1 MERVRSR
8 PRGVGGEVSGVEKKE
23 LVVVLVRVR
32 FVLSE
37 TMLVR
42 VGGVSGG
49 VSGRLL
55 ESGWMKKLDSEDLV
69 LGSKKVEDSG
79 GSDGGR

>member
-8 PRGVGGEVSGVEKKE
+8 PGGVGGEVSGVEEKE
-23 LVVVLVRVR
+23 LAVVLVRDR

-42 VGGVSGG
+42 EGGVSGG
-49 VSGRLL
+49 VSGRLS
-55 ESGWMKKLDSEDLV
+55 ESGWMKKLDSENLM
-69 LGSKKVEDSG
+69 LGSKKVEDSED
-79 GSDGGR
+79 SDGGR